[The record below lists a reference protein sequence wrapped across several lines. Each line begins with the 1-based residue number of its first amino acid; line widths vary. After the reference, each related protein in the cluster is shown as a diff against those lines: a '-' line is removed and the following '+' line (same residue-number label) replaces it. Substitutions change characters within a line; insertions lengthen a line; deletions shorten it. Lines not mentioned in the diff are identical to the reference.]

1 MSKSNKKKPL
11 TLAHA
16 AEDFEKQEIEDCDL
30 KKLLKNLLKYSDGT
44 KILLQELD
52 LVIDDLKL

>member
-1 MSKSNKKKPL
+1 MSTKKKKSL
-11 TLAHA
+11 TFQQA
-16 AEDFEKQEIEDCDL
+16 AADFESQPSDNTDL
-30 KKLLKNLLKYSDGT
+30 EKILKNLLKYSDGT